1 MACWTFGATFPGLN
15 DGSRLNREV
24 HGRFWKGLRVQSRL
38 ATHPALARQKSVDG
52 QIDPAAW
59 GGAPANDAIPNDPE
73 GTFAGG
79 VTSRALE
86 YKSFPF
92 ASIGTSLPWL
102 LPSPKST

>member
-1 MACWTFGATFPGLN
+1 
-15 DGSRLNREV
+15 
-24 HGRFWKGLRVQSRL
+24 
-38 ATHPALARQKSVDG
+38 LARQKSVDG